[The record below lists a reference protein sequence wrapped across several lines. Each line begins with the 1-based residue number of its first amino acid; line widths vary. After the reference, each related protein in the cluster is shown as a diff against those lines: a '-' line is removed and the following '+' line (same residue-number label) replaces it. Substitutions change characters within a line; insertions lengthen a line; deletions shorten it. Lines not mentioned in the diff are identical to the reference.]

1 MAVFDWNF
9 LRYAYNFK
17 NLPSNNIAPDG
28 QGIYTVSY
36 SFFSADTEIRTID
49 WGSDA
54 NYYSDTSN
62 DHLVNN
68 YDTLTEEIKDA
79 VKIILKHQDVTPDN
93 SPAR

>member
-1 MAVFDWNF
+1 MGRGSILLVI
-9 LRYAYNFK
+9 L
-17 NLPSNNIAPDG
+17 
-28 QGIYTVSY
+28 
-36 SFFSADTEIRTID
+36 FFSADTEIRTID

-79 VKIILKHQDVTPDN
+79 VKIIGSNDSARLYVGYLHAYQGSKHYNNGQPN
-93 SPAR
+93 LIF